1 MEPTARSLEWRP
13 FARASSGELAGLA
26 SVEDR
31 APFATLGNMVHAHF
45 NFADLLFNKNPYW
58 DQHVEDEAF
67 GDEFKKN

>member
-1 MEPTARSLEWRP
+1 
-13 FARASSGELAGLA
+13 LAGLA

-31 APFATLGNMVHAHF
+31 APLATLGNMAHAHF
-45 NFADLLFNKNPYW
+45 NFADLLFKKNPYW